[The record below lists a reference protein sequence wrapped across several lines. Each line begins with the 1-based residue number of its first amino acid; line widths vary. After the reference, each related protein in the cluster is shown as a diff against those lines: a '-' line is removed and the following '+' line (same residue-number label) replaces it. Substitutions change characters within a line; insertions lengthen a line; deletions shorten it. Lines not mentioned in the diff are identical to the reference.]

1 MKTPER
7 WCPLPRCVNVF
18 ADRCHGVTSQRL
30 GVTSRYVVTSCD
42 VVTSWQNIQR
52 LNPSETSEIK
62 FFKLVTFTFDLWSWP
77 SKSYEIL
84 TRSMPLPSF
93 GSLHQTV
100 QPWERSQTDTHTHT
114 HTHTQKGPIP
124 YPRPLIREGIIC
136 CTGCTSFHSRET
148 FKAFNRNS
156 RWAWSIKWTINKSKG
171 RRCDRHWTPRK
182 RKPDIFIIW

>member
-100 QPWERSQTDTHTHT
+100 QPWERSQT
-114 HTHTQKGPIP
+114 
-124 YPRPLIREGIIC
+124 EGIIC

-182 RKPDIFIIW
+182 RKPDIFLI